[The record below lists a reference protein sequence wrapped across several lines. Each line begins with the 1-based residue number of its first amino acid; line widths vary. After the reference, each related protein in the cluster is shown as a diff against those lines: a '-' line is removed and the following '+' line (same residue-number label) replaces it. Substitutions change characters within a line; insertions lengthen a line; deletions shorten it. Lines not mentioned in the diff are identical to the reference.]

1 MRFSEF
7 KVIVKEAADQPP
19 SYVSIGDSHAKAVGQ
34 MGGSK
39 WLNLGINGKT
49 SKDPNLL
56 ANISKIPKGSVVLVG
71 VGANDTANAMALT
84 AQTGRPLR
92 DPNAVAG
99 DVSAFVDQVK
109 AQGPSHIVFLL
120 FPVGPG
126 RGSALAQHY
135 GGTDYQDKVRNAI
148 KSSLSGITVIDQ
160 NGKPLQP
167 DGIHSNFNV
176 YKDAANEVMT
186 KFSVGTNLGNPAA
199 DPAKVKTKDRAEGQ
213 PLKVGPPYPPETKA
227 EVTAM
232 QQALEKIGY
241 NVGPMGADGKF
252 GPYTSAALGAFKSDY
267 NLGNDSKVFADA
279 DKDTLDKVQ
288 SGAIARVKEPTPVNK
303 IMYAGADPKGG
314 VGATANAVMA
324 VKFFIS
330 KGWTPEQA
338 AGIVGNL
345 QAEVGANLRTDL
357 PGDGGKAYG
366 VAQWHPDR
374 QRKFAEVMK
383 RDIRASGLEEQLAF
397 VDWELKNSQN
407 VAPWYAGD
415 KLKAAKTAEEA
426 AWIVDQFYERSSG
439 QHRQKRMSNA
449 LALAAATSTTA

>member
-7 KVIVKEAADQPP
+7 KVNLKEADEQAP
-19 SYVSIGDSHAKAVGQ
+19 SYVSIGDSHARAVGQ
-34 MGGSK
+34 MGGTK
-39 WLNLGINGKT
+39 WLNLAINGKT
-49 SKDPNLL
+49 SKDPGLL
-56 ANISKIPKGSVVLVG
+56 ANIAKIPKGSVVLVG
-71 VGANDTANAMALT
+71 LGANDTANAMALS

-99 DVSAFVDQVK
+99 DIASFVDQVK
-109 AQGPSHIVFLL
+109 ARGPSHIVFLL
-120 FPVGPG
+120 FPNGPG
-126 RGSALAQHY
+126 RGSALAPSY

-148 KSSLSGITVIDQ
+148 KSALAGITVIDQ

-167 DGIHSNFNV
+167 DGIHSNYNV
-176 YKDAANEVMT
+176 YKDAANEVMN
-186 KFSVGTNLGNPAA
+186 KFSIGTNLGNPAA
-199 DPAKVKTKDRAEGQ
+199 EPGKVKTKDRAEGQ
-213 PLKVGPPYPPETKA
+213 PLKIGPPYPPEVKA

-241 NVGPMGADGKF
+241 SVGPMGADGKF

-267 NLGNDSKVFADA
+267 KLGNDSKVFADA
-279 DKDTLDKVQ
+279 DKETLDKVQ
-288 SGAIARVKEPTPVNK
+288 SGAIAKVKEPTPVNK
-303 IMYAGADPKGG
+303 IMYGGADIKGG
-314 VGATANAVMA
+314 AGATANAMTA

-345 QAEVGANLRTDL
+345 QAESGANLKIDAV
-357 PGDGGKAYG
+357 GDGGKAYG

-374 QRKFAEVMK
+374 QRKFAEVMN
-383 RDIRASGLEEQLAF
+383 REITRASLEEQLAF

-426 AWIVDQFYERSSG
+426 AWIVDQFYERSNGS
-439 QHRQKRMSNA
+439 HRQRRMSNA
-449 LALAAATSTTA
+449 LALAAQTTATA

>member
-7 KVIVKEAADQPP
+7 KIILKEATDQSP
-19 SYVSIGDSHAKAVGQ
+19 SYVSIGDSHARAVGQ
-34 MGGSK
+34 MGGAK
-39 WLNLGINGKT
+39 WLNLAINGKT
-49 SKDPNLL
+49 SKDPNVL

-71 VGANDTANAMALT
+71 IGANDTANAMALT

-99 DVSAFVDQVK
+99 DVASFVDQVK
-109 AQGPSHIVFLL
+109 AQGPSQIVFLL

-126 RGSALAQHY
+126 RGSSLAPNY

-148 KSSLSGITVIDQ
+148 KSALSGITIIDQ

-186 KFSVGTNLGNPAA
+186 KFKVGTSLGNPAA
-199 DPAKVKTKDRAEGQ
+199 EPEKTTTKDRAEGQ
-213 PLKVGPPYPPETKA
+213 PLKLGPPYPPEVKA

-252 GPYTSAALGAFKSDY
+252 GPYTGAALGAFKTDY

-279 DKDTLDKVQ
+279 DKETLDKVM
-288 SGAIARVKEPTPVNK
+288 SGAIAKVKEPTPVNK
-303 IMYAGADPKGG
+303 IMYAGADSKGG
-314 VGATANAVMA
+314 AGATTSAMTA

-345 QAEVGANLRTDL
+345 QAEATANLRTDL
-357 PGDGGKAYG
+357 TGDGGKAYG

-374 QRKFAEVMK
+374 QKKFAEVMK
-383 RDIRASGLEEQLAF
+383 RDITRSSLEDQLAF

-439 QHRQKRMSNA
+439 QHRQQRMSNA
-449 LALAAATSTTA
+449 LALAAATTATA